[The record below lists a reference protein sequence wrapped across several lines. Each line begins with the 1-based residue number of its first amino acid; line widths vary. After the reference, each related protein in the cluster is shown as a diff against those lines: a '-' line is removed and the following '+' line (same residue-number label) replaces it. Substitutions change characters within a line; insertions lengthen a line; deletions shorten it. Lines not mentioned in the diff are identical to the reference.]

1 MILGKYVYDEPLR
14 GDEPNRIVYRPQAWY
29 SVEGYLYELDPDED
43 VESFSCQVQTL
54 QFNTN

>member
-43 VESFSCQVQTL
+43 VDCGCIKYSERALT
-54 QFNTN
+54 